1 MKIKVRILIV
11 EDEFKIAD
19 VIASRLRKENY
30 IVDVFDNGEA
40 GLDNALTNIYDLIIL
55 DVMLP
60 KVDGFKILEE
70 IRREKINAKVIML
83 TAKSMIEDKLMG
95 GNSGANDYLTKPFHI
110 DELVARV
117 NAQLRMDNVQVQ
129 KYYVEAG
136 DLRLNIKN
144 TTLICTTTNES
155 IEVVCKEFML
165 LEYLM
170 KFTTTG
176 DVYVA
181 VYFCTSISK
190 IPADGGTYIPR
201 NGEESYSG
209 TARKF
214 YISTSKTLYAADA
227 MASYYNSYFFGLTPY
242 NGKVTNTNEH
252 NPITLVQG
260 GTASET
266 ALNKSDRN
274 LGNWGL
280 QYAMNF
286 TLKNNYSKP
295 VKFKGYIISN
305 PISHCAGIR
314 SGNSVDGVFLE
325 PNESNE
331 NPDNNRWQFFESTTL
346 PANTGSV
353 TIDFQYMHLSKGNA
367 PCLMQF
373 EVVPA

>member
-1 MKIKVRILIV
+1 MRILIV

-136 DLRLNIKN
+136 DLILNIKN

-170 KFTTTG
+170 KNKNQ
-176 DVYVA
+176 VLQKEQLYE
-181 VYFCTSISK
+181 K
-190 IPADGGTYIPR
+190 I
-201 NGEESYSG
+201 
-209 TARKF
+209 
-214 YISTSKTLYAADA
+214 
-227 MASYYNSYFFGLTPY
+227 
-242 NGKVTNTNEH
+242 
-252 NPITLVQG
+252 
-260 GTASET
+260 
-266 ALNKSDRN
+266 
-274 LGNWGL
+274 WGL
-280 QYAMNF
+280 
-286 TLKNNYSKP
+286 
-295 VKFKGYIISN
+295 
-305 PISHCAGIR
+305 
-314 SGNSVDGVFLE
+314 D
-325 PNESNE
+325 NESESNNLEAYLSFIRKKIKIIGSNVQIKAIRGLVYKLEVE
-331 NPDNNRWQFFESTTL
+331 NWFYNFNCNKR
-346 PANTGSV
+346 
-353 TIDFQYMHLSKGNA
+353 
-367 PCLMQF
+367 
-373 EVVPA
+373 